1 MLQIPKQR
9 TKMSKKFLFIDR
21 DGTIINE
28 PRPSLQ
34 IDSLEKLSF
43 EKDAIPALIKLKN
56 FGFNF
61 VLISNQDGLGTP
73 NFPQESFD
81 LAHNKMLEILK
92 SAGISFEDI
101 FICPHFKEQNCP
113 CRKPKTALLQNYITH
128 KLYDK
133 KQSFVIGDRK
143 TDIELA
149 RNLGVKGILYDAQ
162 KNGWAKICDFILAN
176 FRSACVQR
184 NTKETQITAEIQLN
198 GGKSEINT
206 GIGFFNHMLEQIATH
221 SGIGIKVLC
230 SGDLEVDEHH
240 SVEDVALALGE
251 AIKRALGDKIGI
263 ARYGFVLPM
272 DESLARCVIDFCNR
286 PTLVYKAKFKKQKL
300 GELSTEMIEHF
311 FYSLAYAMGVS
322 LHLKVRGK
330 NDHHKAE
337 ALFKAFARA
346 LKMAIRIEDDK
357 VASSKGAL

>member
-1 MLQIPKQR
+1 
-9 TKMSKKFLFIDR
+9 MSKKILFIDR
-21 DGTIINE
+21 DGTLIDE

-34 IDSLEKLSF
+34 VDSLEKLSF
-43 EKDAIPALIKLKN
+43 EKDALPALLKLKK
-56 FGFNF
+56 FGFTF
-61 VLISNQDGLGTP
+61 VLVSNQDGLGTAS
-73 NFPQESFD
+73 FPQENFD
-81 LAHNKMLEILK
+81 KVQNKMLEILK
-92 SAGISFEDI
+92 SAGLEFEDI
-101 FICPHFKEQNCP
+101 FICPHFKEQNCA
-113 CRKPKTALLQNYITH
+113 CRKPKIAMLERYVTN

-133 KQSFVIGDRK
+133 EQSFVIGDRK
-143 TDIELA
+143 TDLELA
-149 RNLGVKGILYDAQ
+149 QNLGIKGILYES
-162 KNGWAKICDFILAN
+162 KNNGWAKICDFIFKN
-176 FRSACVQR
+176 FRTATVKR
-184 NTKETQITAEIQLN
+184 KTKETDISVTVWLN
-198 GGKSEINT
+198 GGESEINT

-221 SGIGIKVLC
+221 SGIGLKVLC
-230 SGDLEVDEHH
+230 NGDLEVDEHH

-286 PTLVYKAKFKKQKL
+286 PTFIYKAKFKKKKL

-311 FYSLAYAMGVS
+311 FYSISYAMGVS

-346 LKMAIRIEDDK
+346 LKMAIRIEDDRL
-357 VASSKGAL
+357 ASSKGSL